1 MSEENKTNSGAPSSD
16 TTSALFVSARK
27 KQLEQQEAERRAKEK
42 EDERLKAE
50 AEVRRLEAEVAER
63 KRRAEE
69 EAQRVAQEEEQSRR
83 EAEERRRRAAAEAE
97 AEDRRQATEAEA
109 RRKEAQKTQ
118 AAGQA
123 AGKTF
128 SMPKLAL
135 RKEAAVG
142 EKKKLPVPLHFIIAG
157 AAVIVLAVVLVLVF
171 VLGGK
176 GGKGPSEPDF
186 ASLLLENDGG
196 WYLNG
201 DKSSFCLITDGD
213 GSWELYDGDGILG
226 IYGYFIVEDDGTIWA
241 ESDDEEG
248 FAALISFVDENCFYF
263 EKEIFYSEAFSTDA
277 GQYDE
282 DDYDGYSE
290 STLYIDPDAA
300 LNDSGII
307 DGLGMLIRFPDTVFQ
322 LKSATESRLFLSSL
336 DGAASIE
343 AAKGESYGEVTRE
356 EMGYYRDKK
365 LDKLSTSLPGEITLL
380 DSGLYDNNSG
390 FPFVYFKLS
399 YAGTYETRY
408 VCFIAAL
415 WQNERTGA
423 TNFYDFV
430 LDCPEELTDDYMALF
445 NRIRASVDDA

>member
-97 AEDRRQATEAEA
+97 A

-118 AAGQA
+118 AAGQAGGQA

-135 RKEAAVG
+135 RKETSVG
-142 EKKKLPVPLHFIIAG
+142 EKKKFPFPLPFIIGG
-157 AAVIVLAVVLVLVF
+157 AAVIVLAVVLVLVLAF
-171 VLGGK
+171 GGK

-201 DKSSFCLITDGD
+201 DTSSYCFLTDGD
-213 GSWELYDGDGILG
+213 GGWEIYDRDGSLSV
-226 IYGYFIVEDDGTIWA
+226 YGYFTVEDDGTIWA
-241 ESDDEEG
+241 TNLDDGEG
-248 FAALISFVDENCFYF
+248 TAALIDFIDENSFYF
-263 EKEIFYSEAFSTDA
+263 EDEVFYSEAFSTDTA
-277 GQYDE
+277 QYDGDDYY
-282 DDYDGYSE
+282 DDYDDYSE
-290 STLYIDPDAA
+290 SALYIDPDAT
-300 LNDSGII
+300 LNDSGVI
-307 DGLGMLIRFPDTVFQ
+307 DGLGMLVRFPDTVFQ
-322 LKSATESRLFLSSL
+322 LTSLTESRLVLASL
-336 DGAASIE
+336 DDAASVEVAKSE
-343 AAKGESYGEVTRE
+343 AFSEASWADMEH
-356 EMGYYRDKK
+356 YRDGK
-365 LDKLSTSLPGEITLL
+365 LAKLSTSLPGEITLL
-380 DSGLYDNNSG
+380 DSGLYDDESG
-390 FPFVYFKLS
+390 ITFVYFKLT

-408 VCFIAAL
+408 VCFVASL
-415 WQNERTGA
+415 WYNERTGA
-423 TNFYDFV
+423 KNYYDFF
-430 LDCPEELTDDYMALF
+430 LDCPEELTDDYIALF
-445 NRIRASVDDA
+445 NRIRASRDDA